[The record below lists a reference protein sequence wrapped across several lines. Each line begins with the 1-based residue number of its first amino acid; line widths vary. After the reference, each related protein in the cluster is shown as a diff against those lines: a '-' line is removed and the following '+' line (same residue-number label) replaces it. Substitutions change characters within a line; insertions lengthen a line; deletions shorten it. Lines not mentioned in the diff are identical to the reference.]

1 MIDRRRV
8 REAFDRQ
15 AAEYDAHAAV
25 QKRVVTRL
33 LELLA
38 ERVGGAPRVLDVGSG
53 TGELAFRLADRLH
66 PGRLA
71 CVDLAFGMACQTR
84 RKLEG
89 IAGAEVAV
97 ADAERLPFCD
107 GAFDLAVSAS
117 TFQWLTAL
125 EPAFAEVRRVLA
137 PGGRFGFAL
146 FGAGTFHELQSAYRG
161 ALAGAGRATED
172 RTQRFFSA
180 REVRRALERN
190 GFRAELLGSETETEY
205 HPDVPAFLRSLR
217 RVGAGNAS
225 PVRGRGLAERRV
237 MLEMMRR
244 YAEEFGGLAGI
255 PASYAVIYGV
265 GVIDRVAAAR

>member
-15 AAEYDAHAAV
+15 AMEYDAHAAV
-25 QKRVVTRL
+25 QKRVVARL

-38 ERVGGAPRVLDVGSG
+38 GRVGEAPRVLDVGSG
-53 TGELAFRLADRLH
+53 TGELACQLADRLH

-71 CVDLAFGMACQTR
+71 CIDLAFGMARQTR
-84 RKLEG
+84 HKLAAT
-89 IAGAEVAV
+89 AGTLVAV
-97 ADAERLPFCD
+97 ADAEQLPFHG
-107 GAFDLAVSAS
+107 GAFDLVVSAS
-117 TFQWLTAL
+117 TFQWLTTL
-125 EPAFAEVRRVLA
+125 EAAFAEARRVLV
-137 PGGRFGFAL
+137 PGGRFCFAL
-146 FGAGTFHELQSAYRG
+146 FGAGTFHELKSAYRE
-161 ALAGAGRATED
+161 ALAEVGRESED
-172 RTQRFFSA
+172 RTQRFFTA

-190 GFRAELLGSETETEY
+190 GFRVELLGSETETEY

-237 MLEMMRR
+237 MQVMMRR
-244 YAEEFGGLAGI
+244 YAEEFGGPAGI

-265 GVIDRVAAAR
+265 GVIDRPTAAR